1 MDRMSEILRFL
12 RDANDYI
19 SGDTISTELG
29 ISRTAVWK
37 YINQLEKKGYGIS
50 KLKGK
55 GYSLVNI
62 PDKLFPWEI
71 NRYLHNS
78 FTKEIIYKETID
90 STNTYAFKLAL
101 TGKPEEGTCVVAE
114 SQKSGKGRLN
124 RTWFS
129 PAYQNI
135 YLSVILR
142 PPVHPSKVYPITFL
156 SSLAVYDTVKD
167 LTGLPPTLKWPND
180 VLINGK
186 KVCGT
191 LLEISTEADMVS
203 FVIIGIGFNINMD
216 AQHTDESIKDK
227 ATSLYMET
235 DKTYNRTYVCAV
247 LLSMLERYY
256 SVFLEKGEREICN
269 IWESKALIKG
279 KYIEINQMTEV
290 FRGISEGIDID
301 GAMLLNING
310 EVKKIIAGDVL
321 F

>member
-101 TGKPEEGTCVVAE
+101 TGKPEGTCIVAE

-156 SSLAVYDTVKD
+156 SSLAVHDTVKD

-235 DKTYNRTYVCAV
+235 GKTYNRAYVCAV

>member
-19 SGDTISTELG
+19 SGDLISTELG

-101 TGKPEEGTCVVAE
+101 TGKPEGTCIVAE

-156 SSLAVYDTVKD
+156 SSLAVHDTVKD

-235 DKTYNRTYVCAV
+235 GKTYNRAYVCAV

-310 EVKKIIAGDVL
+310 EIKKIIAGDVL

>member
-1 MDRMSEILRFL
+1 MSEILRFL

-101 TGKPEEGTCVVAE
+101 TGKPEGTCIVAE

-156 SSLAVYDTVKD
+156 SSLAVHDTVKD

-235 DKTYNRTYVCAV
+235 GKTYNRAYVCAV

>member
-1 MDRMSEILRFL
+1 MSEILRFL

-19 SGDTISTELG
+19 SGDLISTELG

-101 TGKPEEGTCVVAE
+101 TGKPEGTCIVAE

-156 SSLAVYDTVKD
+156 SSLAVHDTVKD

-235 DKTYNRTYVCAV
+235 GKTYNRTYVCAV

>member
-101 TGKPEEGTCVVAE
+101 TGKPEGTCIVAE

-235 DKTYNRTYVCAV
+235 GKTYNRAYVCAV

>member
-19 SGDTISTELG
+19 SGDLISTELG

-101 TGKPEEGTCVVAE
+101 TGKPEGTCIVAE

-235 DKTYNRTYVCAV
+235 GKTYNRAYVCAV

>member
-19 SGDTISTELG
+19 SGDLISTELG

-101 TGKPEEGTCVVAE
+101 TGKPEGTCIVAE

-156 SSLAVYDTVKD
+156 SSLAVHDTVKD

-235 DKTYNRTYVCAV
+235 GKTYNRAYVCAV

>member
-101 TGKPEEGTCVVAE
+101 TGKPEGTCIVAE

-235 DKTYNRTYVCAV
+235 GKTYNRAYVCAV

-310 EVKKIIAGDVL
+310 EIKKIIAGDVL

>member
-101 TGKPEEGTCVVAE
+101 TGKPEGTCIVAE

-156 SSLAVYDTVKD
+156 SSLAVHDTVKD

-235 DKTYNRTYVCAV
+235 GKTYNRAYVCAV

-256 SVFLEKGEREICN
+256 SVFLEKCEREICN

>member
-1 MDRMSEILRFL
+1 
-12 RDANDYI
+12 
-19 SGDTISTELG
+19 
-29 ISRTAVWK
+29 
-37 YINQLEKKGYGIS
+37 
-50 KLKGK
+50 
-55 GYSLVNI
+55 
-62 PDKLFPWEI
+62 
-71 NRYLHNS
+71 
-78 FTKEIIYKETID
+78 
-90 STNTYAFKLAL
+90 
-101 TGKPEEGTCVVAE
+101 
-114 SQKSGKGRLN
+114 
-124 RTWFS
+124 
-129 PAYQNI
+129 
-135 YLSVILR
+135 
-142 PPVHPSKVYPITFL
+142 
-156 SSLAVYDTVKD
+156 
-167 LTGLPPTLKWPND
+167 
-180 VLINGK
+180 LINGK

-235 DKTYNRTYVCAV
+235 GKTYNRAYVCAV

-310 EVKKIIAGDVL
+310 EIKKIIAGDVL

>member
-101 TGKPEEGTCVVAE
+101 TGKPEGTCIVAE

-156 SSLAVYDTVKD
+156 SSLAVHDAVKD

-235 DKTYNRTYVCAV
+235 GKTYNRAYVCAV

>member
-101 TGKPEEGTCVVAE
+101 TGKPEGTCIVAE

-156 SSLAVYDTVKD
+156 SSLAVHDTVKD

-235 DKTYNRTYVCAV
+235 GKTYNRAYVCAV

-310 EVKKIIAGDVL
+310 EIKKIIAGDVL

>member
-62 PDKLFPWEI
+62 PNKLFPWEI
-71 NRYLHNS
+71 NKYLHNS

-101 TGKPEEGTCVVAE
+101 TGKPEGTCIVAE

-235 DKTYNRTYVCAV
+235 GKTYNRAYVCAV

-310 EVKKIIAGDVL
+310 EIKKIIAGDVL